1 MPVTTRSMTKGGLQ
15 DITSSAPPLSL
26 RPTCS
31 NAIFNNSESS
41 VYINSPSP
49 EEQLPELSLPLNA
62 TSSSSDYVSDS
73 ASSLDLD
80 FENSKFETFE
90 LIPSVSLPLH
100 FQSNFSQ
107 FFSMESNCKDEVKT
121 FTSNSSASSSND
133 EILKILTAIS
143 SQMVVGHQDL
153 QSQLISHNLHLR
165 EELQKVKEENEK
177 FRQEIRAELSSTTS
191 TQPVVSSSV
200 IPTVS
205 TSVPIVNQVLPTGG
219 TSSSYNSAD
228 FQQQML
234 TVLND
239 TFSKLSTVISDT
251 SSILQDTKSAIS
263 ESKSSEAKTE
273 WTKFSGDPKKFRQWY
288 LSIMA
293 QSSIAPWQPLYDPT
307 TNSVVTATVNSA
319 LNGKLYAKVIGALE
333 GSA

>member
-1 MPVTTRSMTKGGLQ
+1 MTKGGLQ

-49 EEQLPELSLPLNA
+49 EEQLPDLSLPLNA
-62 TSSSSDYVSDS
+62 TSSSSNYVSDS
-73 ASSLDLD
+73 ALSLDLD

-107 FFSMESNCKDEVKT
+107 FFSMESDCKDEVKT

-177 FRQEIRAELSSTTS
+177 FCQEIHAELSSTTS
-191 TQPVVSSSV
+191 SQPVVSSSV

-239 TFSKLSTVISDT
+239 TLSTVISDT